1 MGAVN
6 WLAVILAAN
15 LAVALGIVW
24 YGPLFG
30 GGRPLLQG
38 HLPDGSR
45 PARSWGLAVGVMLA
59 AAVMLGHNFARI
71 GPDTLHAKPW
81 LYPMMGGGFALWF
94 VAPALYRSLARRGV
108 LARDRWIDCVFWISA
123 YLGMGGVFW
132 VLG

>member
-1 MGAVN
+1 MGPIN

-15 LAVALGIVW
+15 CAVALGIVW

-71 GPDTLHAKPW
+71 SSETLQAKPW
-81 LYPMMGGGFALWF
+81 LYPMMSGGFALML
-94 VAPALYRSLARRGV
+94 VAPALYLGLARHGV
-108 LARDRWIDCVFWISA
+108 PARNRWIDCGYWVAA
-123 YLGMGGVFW
+123 YLAMGGVFW
-132 VLG
+132 VFG